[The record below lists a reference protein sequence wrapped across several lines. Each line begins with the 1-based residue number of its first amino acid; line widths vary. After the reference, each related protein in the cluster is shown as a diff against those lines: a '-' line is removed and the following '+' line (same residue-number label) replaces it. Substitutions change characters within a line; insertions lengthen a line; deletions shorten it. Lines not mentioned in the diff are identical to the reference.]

1 MNKTVRTRLN
11 PRKGSVSHENII
23 KFAIKS
29 ELIKSSSPHNSQAM
43 ASVSTNKD
51 LRVPQNLQKG
61 IGNAVKDG
69 KISSKDRKM
78 ALQQDVDRLKNKL
91 RHEENIH
98 KALERALNRPL
109 GALPRLP
116 PYLPPYTLGLVAE
129 VAVLEEEIRRLEEKV
144 LYFRQNLHQEAVYM
158 SSSKMKL
165 EHSEP
170 THVNNAN
177 TNDSTKLSNVVASAT
192 RPKTTFP
199 EDRQGK
205 EIQSFTHSYKLNKQS
220 ICKGQMAK
228 IPIDNKSLQK
238 CSEPPKKQQQE
249 LLRNNR
255 LQEIPQGDES
265 PNTISENIVKCLTS
279 ILLRMSTPPLRP
291 LKSKNCIEGTEF
303 LDPYGILEFGNR
315 DIGPYKQLSASIEA
329 HSFNPTQTAKSL
341 FLLHRLKVLLRKL
354 AFVNIENLKHQEK
367 LAFWINIYNSCMMN
381 AFIENGIPKSPEMVV
396 ALMQKATIN
405 VDGQLL
411 NATTIEHCILR
422 LPYHWKYLNSKQI
435 TLLKEVKN
443 HEMTVRSIYGLELS
457 EPLVTFALS
466 SGTWSSPAVRV
477 YTASNVEKELEVA
490 KREYLQAAVGI
501 STSKFFI
508 PKMLDWYL
516 LDFAKDL
523 ESLMDWICLQLPSEQ
538 MKETIKFLE
547 KRKTQPLSQ
556 FVKIMPYE
564 FRFRYLL

>member
-1 MNKTVRTRLN
+1 MNKTVKTRLN
-11 PRKGSVSHENII
+11 PRKGSMSHENII

-29 ELIKSSSPHNSQAM
+29 ELIKGSSSPQNSKAM

-51 LRVPQNLQKG
+51 PRIPQNLQKG

-69 KISSKDRKM
+69 KTSNKDKKL

-91 RHEENIH
+91 RHEENVH

-116 PYLPPYTLGLVAE
+116 PYLPSYTLGLVAE

-144 LYFRQNLHQEAVYM
+144 LYVRQNLHQEAVYM

-165 EHSEP
+165 EHSEA

-177 TNDSTKLSNVVASAT
+177 ANYSTKLSNGVASAT

-199 EDRQGK
+199 DDRQGK
-205 EIQSFTHSYKLNKQS
+205 EIQSCTHSYKINKQS
-220 ICKGQMAK
+220 ICKGQLAK

-238 CSEPPKKQQQE
+238 RSEPPKKQQQE
-249 LLRNNR
+249 LRNHR
-255 LQEIPQGDES
+255 LQEIPQEDES

-291 LKSKNCIEGTEF
+291 LKSKKCIEGTEF
-303 LDPYGILEFGNR
+303 LDPYGILEFGKR

-329 HSFNPTQTAKSL
+329 ESFNPTQTAKSL

-354 AFVNIENLKHQEK
+354 ACVNIENLNHQEK

-405 VDGQLL
+405 VGGKLL

-501 STSKFFI
+501 STSKFII

-547 KRKTQPLSQ
+547 KTKTQPLSQ

-564 FRFRYLL
+564 FKFRYLL